1 MYSYATKIC
10 PVYVKSSK
18 HKYQVQP
25 IIDAANAL
33 RVSPIIA
40 GNLLVCR
47 FVGLPAAVL
56 AHYAKKYG
64 KTGREL
70 VKKAN
75 QMLSL
80 NPIKSEFG
88 DQISYKQGFGRLLI
102 SGCWYTIKQVTF
114 GAVMVFPFGLVV
126 NAADY
131 TIEEMESAMG
141 AAVNWLPIKPDFYI
155 KEITLEDKKE
165 LLEIW

>member
-1 MYSYATKIC
+1 MYAYATKIC
-10 PVYVKSSK
+10 PVYVKSNK
-18 HKYQVQP
+18 FEYQVKP
-25 IIDAANAL
+25 ILDAANAF
-33 RVSPIIA
+33 RVCPIIA
-40 GNLLVCR
+40 DRLLVCR

-88 DQISYKQGFGRLLI
+88 DQISCKQGFGRLLI
-102 SGCWYTIKQVTF
+102 SGCWYTIKQVAF
-114 GAVMVFPFGLVV
+114 GTVIVFPFGLVV
-126 NAADY
+126 NADDY
-131 TIEEMESAMG
+131 TIDEMKSAMV
-141 AAVNWLPIKPDFYI
+141 AAINWLPVKPDFYI
-155 KEITLEDKKE
+155 KEITVADKKE